1 LSKYNLLL
9 KMKTTDLLK
18 HISEILKTDVERNP
32 ILFKKTKV
40 RKLTLNMK
48 LKDIKEWDSLAL
60 ISLISLYDQLF
71 SKVVS
76 ISSINKCITIKDLI
90 NLVKKNLSD

>member
-1 LSKYNLLL
+1 
-9 KMKTTDLLK
+9 MKTTDLLK

>member
-1 LSKYNLLL
+1 
-9 KMKTTDLLK
+9 MKTADLLK
-18 HISEILKTDVERNP
+18 HISEIFKTDVERNP

-60 ISLISLYDQLF
+60 ISLISLYDELF

>member
-1 LSKYNLLL
+1 
-9 KMKTTDLLK
+9 MKTADLLK